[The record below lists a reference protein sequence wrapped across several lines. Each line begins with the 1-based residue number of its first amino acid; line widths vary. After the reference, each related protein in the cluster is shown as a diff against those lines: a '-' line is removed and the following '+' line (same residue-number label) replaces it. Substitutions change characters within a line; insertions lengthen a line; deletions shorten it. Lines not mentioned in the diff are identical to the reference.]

1 MSTQNPDKCIMQ
13 KCKKEFYQIQTGSTI
28 VCNQKRHSH
37 QHTFNLTAVSTL
49 ETSLNILHVELSC
62 LWVLLQLGKDTVASE
77 WYSNIIHS
85 NTPKLNM
92 QKRLSKQVHYPT
104 MLRTPQLCV
113 HWLITMKDQWEL
125 ISFC

>member
-1 MSTQNPDKCIMQ
+1 MQ
-13 KCKKEFYQIQTGSTI
+13 KCKKEFYCIQTGSTT

-37 QHTFNLTAVSTL
+37 ICHIFNLTVVSAM

-62 LWVLLQLGKDTVASE
+62 LSVLLELGKDTMDSE

-92 QKRLSKQVHYPT
+92 QKRLSRQV
-104 MLRTPQLCV
+104 
-113 HWLITMKDQWEL
+113 
-125 ISFC
+125 